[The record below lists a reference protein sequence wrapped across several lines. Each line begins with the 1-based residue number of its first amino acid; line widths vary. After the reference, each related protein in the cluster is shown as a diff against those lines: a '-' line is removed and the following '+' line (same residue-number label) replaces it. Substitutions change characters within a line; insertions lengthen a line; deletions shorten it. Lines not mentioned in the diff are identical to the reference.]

1 MLNDLS
7 LPMLWFPYPDLC
19 EFHLLGRPRRT
30 KEGDLKVRTQRAV
43 EGDALDIAGRPSNLA
58 HISVAI
64 PNALDAPAAWE
75 ASQSEQKRLE
85 GKKS

>member
-1 MLNDLS
+1 M
-7 LPMLWFPYPDLC
+7 
-19 EFHLLGRPRRT
+19 
-30 KEGDLKVRTQRAV
+30 KVRTQRAV
-43 EGDALDIAGRPSNLA
+43 EGDASDVAGRPSNLA